1 MMNLLT
7 NLMISK
13 PLNLFKWQ
21 FCKKFNLI
29 LSLKNDLQVVFSFLF
44 ESRNKNLKKIIP
56 IPKIE
61 LQNKVNN
68 NRWIKLIPSSESE
81 NKNNNNTNKKDE

>member
-1 MMNLLT
+1 MT
-7 NLMISK
+7 YK
-13 PLNLFKWQ
+13 LFFRSYFK
-21 FCKKFNLI
+21 
-29 LSLKNDLQVVFSFLF
+29 V
-44 ESRNKNLKKIIP
+44 RNKNLKKIIP

-81 NKNNNNTNKKDE
+81 NKNNNTNKKDE